1 MGKDLKGKEL
11 GRGISQR
18 ADGTYHARF
27 TDKFGKRHSLYNK
40 SLAVIKQELKHAK
53 EEVDKKA
60 TASPQKVYTLHEWYK
75 QWLEVYKYEV
85 RDSTR
90 LAYSLIYEKHIDPV
104 LGRYKLSDITTVSMR
119 KFLNR
124 MKSDGYSFE
133 VRNKARIIVLDLFDK
148 AIMDDF
154 AFKNPAR
161 GIKIKRDEKEDP
173 RVLSKEEQIDF
184 FDACKGT
191 FYDELFTVA
200 VLTGLRPGE
209 LFALRWQDV
218 DLKANTLSVTRT
230 LLYQKLEGDTRKEFH
245 IHPPK
250 TESSVR
256 IVNFNERCAQ
266 ALRSQFRK
274 KSNVALRSTSS
285 PIEGLEDLL
294 FVTKY
299 NTPLCS
305 QIYCDAIDRIVEL
318 INESRSDLDPF
329 ERFSGHCFR
338 HTYATRCFEAG
349 VDPKVVQKQLGHASL
364 QMTMDL
370 YTHLFPD
377 KKEDELNKFTAYS
390 DELFT
395 ASDSLA
401 AKRYM
406 ECLHPKVV
414 NLAYSGVSPA
424 GL

>member
-11 GRGISQR
+11 GRGLSQR
-18 ADGTYHARF
+18 ADGAYHARF

-40 SLAVIKQELKHAK
+40 SLTVLKQELKHAK
-53 EEVDKKA
+53 EEVDRRA
-60 TASPQKVYTLHEWYK
+60 VAEPQRVYTLHEWYG
-75 QWLEVYKYEV
+75 QWMEVYKYEV

-90 LAYSLIYEKHIDPV
+90 LAYSLVYEKHVGPA
-104 LGRYKLSDITTVSMR
+104 LGKYKLSDITTVAVR
-119 KFLNR
+119 KFLNS
-124 MKSDGYSFE
+124 MKSAGYSFE
-133 VRNKARIIVLDLFDK
+133 MRNKARIIILDLFDK

-161 GIKIKRDEKEDP
+161 GIKLKRDDKEEP

-209 LFALRWQDV
+209 LFALRWQDI
-218 DLKANTLSVTRT
+218 DLRANTISVTRT

-245 IHPPK
+245 VHPPK
-250 TESSVR
+250 TASSMRTVR
-256 IVNFNERCAQ
+256 FSDRCAQ
-266 ALRSQFRK
+266 ALKSQFRK
-274 KSNVALRSTSS
+274 KSNVALRSTSA
-285 PIEGLEDLL
+285 PLEGLEDLL
-294 FVTKY
+294 FVTKF

-305 QIYCDAIDRIVEL
+305 QIYCDAIARIVEL
-318 INESRSDLDPF
+318 INEGRSDIDQF
-329 ERFSGHCFR
+329 EKFSGHCFR
-338 HTYATRCFEAG
+338 HTYATRCFEAE

-377 KKEDELNKFTAYS
+377 KKEEELSKFTSYS
-390 DELFT
+390 DQLFE
-395 ASDSLA
+395 ASDILA
-401 AKRYM
+401 AKRYE

-414 NLAYSGVSPA
+414 NIGNVAYNGV
-424 GL
+424 

>member
-1 MGKDLKGKEL
+1 MGKDLRGKEI
-11 GRGISQR
+11 GKGISQR
-18 ADGTYHARF
+18 SDGSYHARF

-40 SLAVIKQELKHAK
+40 SLPVLKRELKDSMK
-53 EEVDKKA
+53 EVERLSVLPPKK
-60 TASPQKVYTLHEWYK
+60 SYTLRQWYE

-90 LAYSLIYEKHIDPV
+90 LVYTGIYNKHIDPV
-104 LGRYKLSDITTVSMR
+104 LGRYLLTDITTLLIR
-119 KFLNR
+119 RFLNQ
-124 MKSDGYSFE
+124 MQTQGLSFE
-133 VRNKARIIVLDLFDK
+133 MRNKARIVLLDLYDK

-161 GIKIKRDEKEDP
+161 GIKLKRDEKAEP

-191 FYDELFTVA
+191 FYEELFTVA

-209 LFALRWQDV
+209 LFALRWQDI
-218 DLKANTLSVTRT
+218 DLKKRTISVTRT

-250 TESSVR
+250 TESSIR
-256 IVNFNERCAQ
+256 TVNFDERCAL
-266 ALRSQFRK
+266 ALKSQFKK
-274 KSNVALRSTSS
+274 KSNVSLRTNAS
-285 PIEGLEDLL
+285 PLPGLEDLL
-294 FVTKY
+294 FVTSY

-305 QIYCDAIDRIVEL
+305 QILCDAIDRIVDL
-318 INESRSDLDPF
+318 INEGRCELERFD
-329 ERFSGHCFR
+329 RFSGHCFR

-349 VDPKVVQKQLGHASL
+349 VDPKTVQKQLGHASL

-377 KKEDELNKFTAYS
+377 KKASELDKFTSYS
-390 DELFT
+390 EELFS
-395 ASDSLA
+395 ASDALREQ
-401 AKRYM
+401 RYHTA
-406 ECLHPKVV
+406 LHPKVV
-414 NLAYSGVSPA
+414 HL
-424 GL
+424 